1 MARVSEQN
9 KRNQKPKPQRRQK
22 GEGTKV
28 SRHKASGRFYARVDL
43 GVGSDGQRKRITIY
57 GETEQEVM
65 TKRDEVLV
73 AHRRG
78 TLAQPEKIT
87 LGEWL
92 EAWLERQKPHFS
104 ERTHE
109 LYGDTLRLY
118 VPNGL
123 RQMRLQAIKR
133 RHLSQLADDLSRREL
148 SVSTRTKVF
157 QHLRSAFEEAI
168 ERELLMVNPARTRR
182 IRVTHSEKNARP
194 QRDEKALTEE
204 ERDRFLEAAIND
216 PLYPLFY
223 TMFCLGT
230 RRNEA
235 LGLRWQDLD
244 FEQQSANIV
253 QGIKIVHGKA
263 VIGSLKNPHSRR
275 NVPISDD
282 LMQVLEVRRASQR
295 RDRETLEDA
304 WTENGLV
311 FTTALGTPIHPCNV
325 NRSIRA
331 VIARAN
337 IETISVRGLHPGLP
351 LERHVV
357 HGFTLRTPVLARAL
371 DVSANTIRVIRREH
385 GELIEGRHW
394 VLGERRYSGQPVQ
407 LWTRAGALAMAALLG
422 SDRSKPFRQALEVF
436 VLTAEPLGS
445 LRRFASHAGRYTFI
459 SLQRMQGVALE
470 VIAAQTGHARLS
482 TLLDHYRTIYPEE
495 KRAAVY
501 SIAQSQNRRDQRES
515 VHSPKIGRKL
525 GRKRAKK
532 LGRILKKV
540 RP

>member
-1 MARVSEQN
+1 
-9 KRNQKPKPQRRQK
+9 
-22 GEGTKV
+22 
-28 SRHKASGRFYARVDL
+28 
-43 GVGSDGQRKRITIY
+43 
-57 GETEQEVM
+57 M

-92 EAWLERQKPHFS
+92 EAWLERQKPHIS

-133 RHLSQLADDLSRREL
+133 RHLSELADDLSRREL

-168 ERELLMVNPARTRR
+168 ERELLMVNPARARR
-182 IRVTHSEKNARP
+182 IRVTHNEKNARP

-204 ERDRFLEAAIND
+204 ERDRFLEAAIDD

-223 TMFCLGT
+223 TMFSLGT

-253 QGIKIVHGKA
+253 QGVKLVHGKA
-263 VIGSLKNPHSRR
+263 VIGSLKNLHSRR
-275 NVPISDD
+275 NVPLSDD
-282 LMQVLEVRRASQR
+282 LIEVLEVRRANQQ

-304 WTENGLV
+304 WVENGLV

-337 IETISVRGLHPGLP
+337 VEVIQVRGLSPGLP
-351 LERHVV
+351 FERHAVY
-357 HGFTLRTPVLARAL
+357 GFVLRTSVLARGL
-371 DVSANTIRVIRREH
+371 RVSANTVRVIRREH
-385 GELIEGRHW
+385 PELLEGRHW
-394 VLGERRYSGQPVQ
+394 EPGERRNSGKPVH
-407 LWTRAGALAMAALLG
+407 LWTRLGALAVAALVQT
-422 SDRSKPFRQALEVF
+422 DRAKVFRQALEQF
-436 VLTAEPLGS
+436 VVTVEPPVS
-445 LRRFASHAGRYTFI
+445 LRRFASHTGRYTFI
-459 SLQRMQGVALE
+459 SLQAQRGVRLE
-470 VIAAQTGHARLS
+470 VIASQTGHERLS

-495 KRAAVY
+495 RRAAVY
-501 SIAQSQNRRDQRES
+501 SIADSQKRRDQRES
-515 VHSPKIGRKL
+515 AQKPNIGRKL

-532 LGRILKKV
+532 RGRTLKKV